1 MVGFPQVSLRLH
13 QKQAP
18 GASNDPEEWGI
29 APMFSRGDRHLFRNR
44 TPAKMAHP
52 EQELHPNGEK
62 HATLL
67 VGGWE
72 AKGNHKTH
80 FRGSFVFNRSV
91 VVPASFSLNSN
102 YPVLVFWGTPLLVV
116 IRSQLA
122 RFGITFVTLSRMERD
137 CPQHHDSYQACISL
151 WRLRGKSPRLNGWE
165 RGHDIDI
172 ELDRANRCGSDTK
185 ANALSAQGIGL
196 TVQRKPYILSHGQK
210 LTTWGACGEL
220 FFV

>member
-1 MVGFPQVSLRLH
+1 MGVLFVGETSKMVGFPKVSLRLH

-62 HATLL
+62 QATLL

-80 FRGSFVFNRSV
+80 LRGSFVFNRSV
-91 VVPASFSLNSN
+91 VVS
-102 YPVLVFWGTPLLVV
+102 
-116 IRSQLA
+116 
-122 RFGITFVTLSRMERD
+122 
-137 CPQHHDSYQACISL
+137 C
-151 WRLRGKSPRLNGWE
+151 
-165 RGHDIDI
+165 
-172 ELDRANRCGSDTK
+172 
-185 ANALSAQGIGL
+185 
-196 TVQRKPYILSHGQK
+196 
-210 LTTWGACGEL
+210 EL
-220 FFV
+220 FFEFKLSSPCLLGNPSFGWS